1 MKARITEIFKSIQ
14 GEGPYQGIVQVF
26 VRFFGCNLNCI
37 FCDTLL
43 SYYRE
48 IYLKSLLEKLDSF
61 SGYHSVSLTGGEPLL
76 QIDFLIELV
85 KELKKKKI
93 IIYLETNGTLPD
105 NLLKII
111 NYLDVISMDFKLPSS
126 SQLKPFWKEHQDFLK
141 IAVDKN
147 IFIKTVIGPQTTD
160 SDIYQTIKIIKKIN
174 KNLRLVL
181 QPQSPFELRLNDK
194 LGNLQDIC
202 IKQGIDAKI
211 IGQIHKTLGIR

>member
-48 IYLKSLLEKLDSF
+48 IYLKSLLEELDSF